1 MKTEK
6 TKLYILTVRP
16 YILTLIKYIRLV
28 YLFID
33 FARMYVYNIGYI
45 YNACSPR
52 DIMYYT

>member
-45 YNACSPR
+45 Y
-52 DIMYYT
+52 IMRVLHVT